1 MPKVP
6 SWWADP
12 TTRNEKELKTFF
24 ANTLSTAA
32 KRVLWDGFRELRD
45 EKLVSPLVKYL
56 IKNNDTP
63 EILVEN
69 YYNKRLSIAQRT
81 ANEFTN
87 GTVTIDL
94 FSNGVVGGNAHS
106 AVVPTNKGKPPGQPE
121 GMDSHG
127 DYYSPGVKVA
137 TPKKTESNF
146 LATPNQ
152 LFIELTFQFVVTS
165 LTLYS
170 VWDVLGA
177 EAESLSRYLFY
188 NKKTIPEERY
198 KKLKE
203 INQGLIDTVAAIQD
217 SYTSLPIWQDY
228 ENIAGQFY
236 SNFKFKDLLIKALDA
251 DRGSRDPLKN
261 LIELYISVDK
271 PLYNPQWY
279 TTYAAALE
287 GGNGFPTFAIQGL
300 SYAEKTSK
308 PNALSNYPYGSSEYY
323 TILIEEP
330 VQMDT
335 LYLLGAAVNGDQSG
349 DFIIN
354 YADGTQE
361 PFNQIF
367 TDWANNTNSTQPL
380 DTNNLYQGETLLY
393 TFPFYAHKSKAK
405 NYNRYLFGYSFDLD
419 PSLEVE
425 SIVMPGNYNIRIL
438 GASYSPPVS

>member
-24 ANTLSTAA
+24 SNTMSLAA
-32 KRVLWDGFRELRD
+32 KRVLWDGFQELRD
-45 EKLVSPLVKYL
+45 EQLVSPLVKYL

-63 EILVEN
+63 EKLVES
-69 YYNKRLSIAQRT
+69 YYKKRLSIAQRT

-94 FSNGVVGGNAHS
+94 FSNGYGNNAQIVVAPTTVG
-106 AVVPTNKGKPPGQPE
+106 VPSVYG
-121 GMDSHG
+121 GMDNNG
-127 DYYSPGVKVA
+127 DYYDPGVKEA
-137 TPKKTESNF
+137 TNKKTEPNF
-146 LATPNQ
+146 LGTPNQ

-177 EAESLSRYLFY
+177 EAVSLSKYLYY
-188 NKKTIPEERY
+188 NKKRIPENKY
-198 KKLKE
+198 KILKE

-228 ENIAGQFY
+228 KNIAGQFY
-236 SNFKFKDLLIKALDA
+236 SSFESKDLLIAALDQTNG
-251 DRGSRDPLKN
+251 RSNPLEY
-261 LIELYISVDK
+261 LIGWYKSLDK
-271 PLYNPQWY
+271 PFNNSQWY

-287 GGNGFPTFAIQGL
+287 GGNGFPTFAINGL
-300 SYAEKTSK
+300 SYAYSK
-308 PNALSNYPYGSSEYY
+308 LRASAISSYPYGVSEYS

-335 LYLLGAAVNGDQSG
+335 LYLLGAAANGDQMG

-354 YADGTQE
+354 YSDGTQDT
-361 PFNQIF
+361 FTQSF

-380 DTNNLYQGETLLY
+380 DTNSLYPGETLLY

-425 SIVMPGNYNIRIL
+425 SIYMPYNYNIRML
-438 GASYSPPVS
+438 GASYSPPIS